1 MEIRIKQEEL
11 EHLAQLVFLGN
22 FVINGIR
29 MPEDRIKAYDDIA
42 ERIYCKQYNAML
54 KIAECE
60 AEENEIADIR
70 DWLYDSVSQYLSAFE
85 GEVFLEKLGERI
97 ADINYPADKLDFEA
111 QMLNLSAGEHYIK
124 ILKEKGASF
133 VHMEA
138 PKIDEQIRD
147 SEEN

>member
-85 GEVFLEKLGERI
+85 GEVFLEKLGGEDSGYQLSSGQTRFRGTDAEFVCGGTLYKDTER
-97 ADINYPADKLDFEA
+97 KR
-111 QMLNLSAGEHYIK
+111 
-124 ILKEKGASF
+124 SF
-133 VHMEA
+133 LCA
-138 PKIDEQIRD
+138 YGSP
-147 SEEN
+147 